1 MKNIALAE
9 RTAAFDVN
17 AVRRQF
23 PILARMVPNRSTNET
38 KKYLIPFCFAYSPS
52 GNSTRLSSA

>member
-9 RTAAFDVN
+9 RPAAFDVD

-23 PILARMVPNRSTNET
+23 PILARMVHGKPLA
-38 KKYLIPFCFAYSPS
+38 YL
-52 GNSTRLSSA
+52 GQRRLRAARRMR